1 MLVLIFMVIVITK
14 PEFFEGEAEQIV
26 QLLDSGRAD
35 LVHIRKPL
43 VSLADSAR
51 GLELAELA
59 ELAGLER
66 LERLERLIQAL
77 PARVYGRLVLHDC
90 FELALKYQ
98 LHGVHLN
105 SRHPQPPE
113 GFKGAIS
120 ISCHSL
126 KELAECR
133 KKPYAY
139 MSLSP
144 IFDSI
149 SKPGYHSAFTAE
161 EIAKARRQG
170 LIDERVMALGGVTF
184 DKVNDVLKM
193 GFGGAMILG
202 DAWK

>member
-1 MLVLIFMVIVITK
+1 MVIVITK

-35 LVHIRKPL
+35 LVHIRKPGL
-43 VSLADSAR
+43 GSLADSAR

-59 ELAGLER
+59 G

-77 PARVYGRLVLHDC
+77 PARLYGRLVLHDGHQ
-90 FELALKYQ
+90 LAIKYG
-98 LHGVHLN
+98 LRGVHLN

-113 GFKGAIS
+113 GFKGAVS

-133 KKPYAY
+133 KQPYAY

-149 SKPGYHSAFTAE
+149 SKRGYRSAFSADD
-161 EIAKARRQG
+161 IAAARSQG
-170 LIDERVMALGGVTF
+170 LIDERVMALGGITF
-184 DKVNDVLKM
+184 DRISEVTKM

>member
-1 MLVLIFMVIVITK
+1 MVIVITK

-26 QLLDSGRAD
+26 QLLDSDKAD
-35 LVHIRKPL
+35 IVHIRKPVKL
-43 VSLADSAR
+43 AGLARLERLDGALADSAR
-51 GLELAELA
+51 ELEK
-59 ELAGLER
+59 
-66 LERLERLIQAL
+66 LIKSL
-77 PARVYGRLVLHDC
+77 PERVYGRLVLHDC
-90 FELALKYQ
+90 FDLALKYQ

-113 GFKGAIS
+113 GFRGAIS

-149 SKPGYHSAFTAE
+149 SKPGYYSAFTVEDIAE
-161 EIAKARRQG
+161 ARRQG

-202 DAWK
+202 DAWKLY

>member
-1 MLVLIFMVIVITK
+1 MLVLISMVIVITK

-66 LERLERLIQAL
+66 LERLIQAL

-105 SRHPQPPE
+105 SRHPQPPQ